1 MKKISIVITVYNEQN
16 NVALVTE
23 SIHQALIRQP
33 FHYEIIFVDDGSTD
47 NTAWILR
54 EMNDCR
60 VKIIELKK
68 NYGQCPALKAGID
81 YATGDYIATL
91 DGDLQNDPRDLVG
104 MFSILETGSFDF
116 VTGIRNQRKD
126 KLFIRILPSLVANWL
141 IRKVTNTGII
151 DNGCGI
157 RMFKS
162 EIIKE
167 IPLYGEFHR
176 FISILAIY
184 DGAKPMQIPVNHLPR
199 MSGRS
204 KYGLSRIIKVL
215 SDLILLKFYRKYSQ
229 KPMHFFGRMGL
240 YTSVSGAGILFYLML
255 QKVLGKDIWG
265 RPLLF
270 LGVLLLIIG
279 FQIILSGIVMDY
291 LMRTYHESQQKKPYA
306 VKHMNIGQKENS
318 KNINILV

>member
-1 MKKISIVITVYNEQN
+1 MKKISIVITVYNEEK
-16 NVALVTE
+16 NVANLTE
-23 SIHQALIRQP
+23 GIHQAMIKQP
-33 FHYEIIFVDDGSTD
+33 FKYEIIIVDDGSTD
-47 NTAWILR
+47 NTAWILK

-81 YATGDYIATL
+81 YATGDYIATM
-91 DGDLQNDPRDLVG
+91 DGDLQNDPKDLVR

-116 VTGIRNQRKD
+116 VTGIRSQRHD
-126 KLFIRILPSLVANWL
+126 QLFFRIIPSLMANWL

-176 FISILAIY
+176 FISVLAIY
-184 DGAKPMQIPVNHLPR
+184 DGARPVQIPVSHFPR
-199 MSGRS
+199 LSGRS

-229 KPMHFFGRMGL
+229 KPMHFFGRMGFL
-240 YTSVSGAGILFYLML
+240 TSISGAGILFYLL
-255 QKVLGKDIWG
+255 VEKIIGKDIWG
-265 RPLLF
+265 RPILF
-270 LGVLLLIIG
+270 LGVLLVIIG
-279 FQIILSGIVMDY
+279 FQIILSGIVLDY
-291 LMRTYHESQQKKPYA
+291 LMRTYYESQHKKPYA
-306 VKHMNIGQKENS
+306 IKYMNFGQKETS
-318 KNINILV
+318 KNISILA